1 MTRSHFLALLLLAGC
16 AGPEAEQKP
25 TPKPRECPE
34 FDPAKIGDIAS
45 LDRENQE
52 SLSKVAGMQKTID
65 ELQSQLKAK
74 APADP
79 GTSVSQ
85 SGNRVKVQ
93 LSSDL
98 LFQSGSA
105 RVSRAGR
112 AALREIADVFKKGD
126 SKRIEVHGHTDDL
139 PAGEKWQNNFELSC
153 ARALRVVEILVEQG
167 VDAKLI
173 TASGH
178 GDAEPIEAGSST
190 EARAKNRRVEIF
202 IEPGAGATAATE
214 Q

>member
-1 MTRSHFLALLLLAGC
+1 MIRAHLLALTLLAGC
-16 AGPEAEQKP
+16 AGSEAEQRP
-25 TPKPRECPE
+25 PPKPRECPE

-52 SLSKVAGMQKTID
+52 SLGKVAAMQKTID
-65 ELQSQLKAK
+65 DLQGQLKGKTKPEA
-74 APADP
+74 
-79 GTSVSQ
+79 GTTVSQ
-85 SGNRVKVQ
+85 AGDRVKVQ

-112 AALREIADVFKKGD
+112 AALREIATVFKQKG
-126 SKRIEVHGHTDDL
+126 SKRIEVHGHTDDI
-139 PAGEKWQNNFELSC
+139 PAGEKWQNNFELSS
-153 ARALRVVEILVEQG
+153 ARALRVVEILVEAG
-167 VDAKLI
+167 VDAHRL

-178 GDAEPIEAGSST
+178 GEADPVEPGDST

-202 IEPGAGATAATE
+202 IEPSGDSASATE
-214 Q
+214 